1 VALGLPETH
10 FPNDY
15 ALTAPDPARRAG
27 RPARYRRALDQ
38 YAQDGGDGLIFTS
51 PEGTPM
57 RSGNFTRR
65 MWLPAIEKAGLTYV
79 HFHELRQAR
88 KWPPTIGK
96 PSSGQRLIW
105 HATASK
111 THEDHQLAPP
121 EWGLT
126 CGGG

>member
-27 RPARYRRALDQ
+27 VPARYRRALDQ

-57 RSGNFTRR
+57 RPGNFTRR
-65 MWLPAIEKAGLTYV
+65 VAARDREGGPDLRALPRAAPGSQVATHDRETPAQDNG
-79 HFHELRQAR
+79 
-88 KWPPTIGK
+88 
-96 PSSGQRLIW
+96 SSGTEVARDREQD
-105 HATASK
+105 S
-111 THEDHQLAPP
+111 
-121 EWGLT
+121 
-126 CGGG
+126 